1 MTALDTAEGI
11 KGFENIRFEH
21 SNSYK
26 TDQKQRYIQTTM
38 SRRRNTKKK
47 KATRMV
53 DAVDSDEEDSFG
65 GAMRDSSLVKNAAKK
80 TKGKSKSSSSSSSS
94 SSNAGLAP
102 RQQRQAFVM

>member
-1 MTALDTAEGI
+1 MVP
-11 KGFENIRFEH
+11 GFIC
-21 SNSYK
+21 
-26 TDQKQRYIQTTM
+26 QKQNIQSTM